1 MYEEQAKIYYSNDD
15 PKLLKKVIAAGKYL
29 DDRLVLEYSKGGV
42 THCFFDVTVW
52 LKYFSFESLGLKR
65 MELMRNYKRS

>member
-15 PKLLKKVIAAGKYL
+15 PKLLKKAIASGKL
-29 DDRLVLEYSKGGV
+29 IDDRLILEYTKGGV
-42 THCFFDVTVW
+42 THCLFDLQNYV
-52 LKYFSFESLGLKR
+52 KYFSFEALGLKR